1 MRTITEEDFSREYL
15 IYKTLTP
22 DKEYKTYIAMREDAE
37 GNPFAVILKELS
49 EKRVAVYQELCG
61 IWNPYIA
68 STYDILEV
76 SSPAD
81 GKTSRYLA
89 VTEYVTAAGS
99 YGAESITLTEFV
111 RNNGI
116 LPEKTALYIC
126 IQLCEG
132 LNDFHKRGFVHRDL
146 KPDNIMISEYDPQF
160 PKIKI
165 VDFGVGKQVSSATLS
180 DTTVVGTLGYQAPE
194 SISSVTT
201 GRSDIYS
208 IGCLLNFML
217 TGQEPGISRYKGNHY
232 IVSII
237 EKAISTDPSN
247 RYSNV
252 SAMKKQLEH
261 EFGARIIDRIPIL
274 RTIPGFRTHTLWK
287 EIIAGISY
295 SSMIL
300 IFHITLDM
308 FGVLGVFDI
317 FGFYI
322 VFPLIIGFNWGNLLR
337 FFPESLRK
345 SRSMFF
351 LVRTLIIVAAIFA
364 PMFVD
369 PILGGSK

>member
-15 IYKTLTP
+15 IYKTLTS

-165 VDFGVGKQVSSATLS
+165 VDFGGGKQINPAHLS
-180 DTTVVGTLGYQAPE
+180 DTTVIGTLGFQAPE
-194 SISSVTT
+194 SVSSGTT
-201 GRSDIYS
+201 NRSDIYS
-208 IGCLLNFML
+208 IGCLLHFML
-217 TGQEPGISRYKGNHY
+217 TGQEPGLNRYQGNHY
-232 IVSII
+232 LVSII
-237 EKAISTDPSN
+237 EKAISTDPYS
-247 RYSNV
+247 RYASV
-252 SAMKKQLEH
+252 TAMKKQMEH
-261 EFGARIIDRIPIL
+261 EFGARLIDRIPLL
-274 RTIPGFRTHTLWK
+274 RTVPGFRTHTLWK
-287 EIIAGISY
+287 EIIAGLSY
-295 SSMIL
+295 S
-300 IFHITLDM
+300 T
-308 FGVLGVFDI
+308 VLT
-317 FGFYI
+317 Y
-322 VFPLIIGFNWGNLLR
+322 
-337 FFPESLRK
+337 
-345 SRSMFF
+345 
-351 LVRTLIIVAAIFA
+351 
-364 PMFVD
+364 
-369 PILGGSK
+369 